1 MRRDGDELSKPRA
14 IDFAVIFPGEE
25 KASEFANHFETLG
38 YIVEKNPVDDRAEYP
53 WDVHVATV
61 MAPTF
66 DGIRNFESTLD
77 AIAQPLGGRNDGWG
91 CFAIKEDE
99 AAGVTD
105 LSKIEFPEE
114 FREGA
119 RNAVTTCLRI
129 QPEEK
134 VTLITD
140 EACITIAASLAA
152 ELDKRGCT
160 WNAFVLEQ
168 IAPRPLNGMPR
179 EVLDDMETSQVSIF
193 AVQVQPNELRSRMDM
208 TDVVNRRHMRH
219 AHMVNITPEVMV
231 EGMRA
236 DFNAVDRLSQVV
248 LDKVRKASYVRATT
262 PAGTNIR
269 AELNPAYKW
278 FKTSGIISPEKWG
291 NLPGGECFTAPG
303 EVNGTFVVDGV
314 VGDFLCARYGI
325 LRETPLTIEI
335 AANRI
340 TSVASENKELE
351 REFWS
356 YTHTDEN
363 SDRVGEFAI
372 GTNIGVSR
380 VIGNILQDEKFPGI
394 HIAFGD
400 PYGAHTGAPW
410 KSTTHIDVV
419 GLEFS
424 IWLGGPDGEE
434 QIMRDGKFLVHG

>member
-1 MRRDGDELSKPRA
+1 MSELNEVA
-14 IDFAVIFPGEE
+14 I
-25 KASEFANHFETLG
+25 
-38 YIVEKNPVDDRAEYP
+38 
-53 WDVHVATV
+53 
-61 MAPTF
+61 
-66 DGIRNFESTLD
+66 
-77 AIAQPLGGRNDGWG
+77 
-91 CFAIKEDE
+91 
-99 AAGVTD
+99 TD
-105 LSKIEFPEE
+105 LRDVAFPAE

-119 RNAVTTCLRI
+119 HNAVTTCLRI
-129 QPEEK
+129 QATEK

-140 EACITIAASLAA
+140 ESCMTIAAALVS
-152 ELDKRGCT
+152 ELEKIGCE

-219 AHMVNITPEVMV
+219 AHMVNITPEVMIQ
-231 EGMRA
+231 GMRA

-248 LDKVRKASYVRATT
+248 LDKVRKATYVHATT
-262 PAGTNIR
+262 PAGTDIR
-269 AELNPAYKW
+269 AELNAGYKW

-303 EVNGTFVVDGV
+303 EVNGVFVVDGV

-335 AANRI
+335 VRNRI
-340 TSVASENKELE
+340 ASVSSDNKELE
-351 REFWS
+351 REFWN

-400 PYGAHTGAPW
+400 PYGAHTGAQW

-419 GLEFS
+419 GLEFT
-424 IWLGGPDGEE
+424 IWLGGPEGEE
-434 QIMRDGKFLVHG
+434 QIMRDGKFLVGA